1 MSDSLVNLNLKN
13 LLASATE
20 FNGHFKRTLTEFK
33 QYQFDRNNR
42 ENELNTQK
50 CKLLNDIVHLVNIVG
65 SSNQIRT
72 LVTINNRLQEINNC
86 RKSQRGVIHGLF
98 TLTDKIRRQCRQV
111 IYYSCYIL
119 LMFSFNFFVPVI
131 FYSEISH

>member
-1 MSDSLVNLNLKN
+1 MSDQLVNLNLKN

-20 FNGHFKRTLTEFK
+20 LNGHVKKTLTEFK
-33 QYQFDRNNR
+33 QYQLERNIR

-86 RKSQRGVIHGLF
+86 RKSQRGVIHGLL

-131 FYSEISH
+131 FYSEISC

>member
-1 MSDSLVNLNLKN
+1 MSDQLVNLNLKN

-20 FNGHFKRTLTEFK
+20 LNGHVKKTLTEFK
-33 QYQFDRNNR
+33 QYQLERNIR

-86 RKSQRGVIHGLF
+86 HKSQRGVEY
-98 TLTDKIRRQCRQV
+98 TK
-111 IYYSCYIL
+111 
-119 LMFSFNFFVPVI
+119 
-131 FYSEISH
+131 

>member
-20 FNGHFKRTLTEFK
+20 LNGHVKKTLTEFK
-33 QYQFDRNNR
+33 QYQLERNIR

-86 RKSQRGVIHGLF
+86 RKSQRGVIHGLL

-111 IYYSCYIL
+111 IYYSCFL
-119 LMFSFNFFVPVI
+119 LIFSFL
-131 FYSEISH
+131 

>member
-20 FNGHFKRTLTEFK
+20 LNGHVKKTLTEFK
-33 QYQFDRNNR
+33 QYQLERNIR

-50 CKLLNDIVHLVNIVG
+50 CKLLNDIVYLVNIVG

-86 RKSQRGVIHGLF
+86 RKSQRGVIHGLL

-111 IYYSCYIL
+111 IYYSCFL
-119 LMFSFNFFVPVI
+119 LIFSFL
-131 FYSEISH
+131 